1 MELVELG
8 RLTEDDWVAL
18 AAGEQEPFGPIGAG
32 LQWRTKDRH
41 VALRAAQ
48 GRLLAA
54 AGVVKVTVEVDSGE
68 RFEVVGLGGVIVNR
82 SLRGRGLMSRLLE
95 PLLRIAGGMGP
106 DRAMLFCR
114 PELAAVY
121 GRFGFRGVA
130 GPVWVDQPQGRI
142 EMPMLSM
149 WRPLRGEVEWPLGR
163 VDVHG
168 LPF

>member
-8 RLTEDDWVAL
+8 GLTEDDWVAL
-18 AAGEQEPFGPIGAG
+18 VAGEHEPFGPVGAG
-32 LQWRTKDRH
+32 LQWRAKDRH
-41 VALRAAQ
+41 VALRAAD

-54 AGVVKVTVEVDSGE
+54 AGAVLVTVELERGE
-68 RFEVVGLGGVIVNR
+68 RFEVVGVGGVIVNR
-82 SLRGRGLMSRLLE
+82 SFRGRGLMTQLLE
-95 PLLRIAGGMGP
+95 ALLRIAEGMGP

-121 GRFGFRGVA
+121 RRFDFREVP
-130 GPVWVDQPQGRI
+130 GPVWVDQAQGRV

-149 WRPLRGEVEWPLGR
+149 WRPLRGVPEWPPGR
-163 VDVHG
+163 AEVQG